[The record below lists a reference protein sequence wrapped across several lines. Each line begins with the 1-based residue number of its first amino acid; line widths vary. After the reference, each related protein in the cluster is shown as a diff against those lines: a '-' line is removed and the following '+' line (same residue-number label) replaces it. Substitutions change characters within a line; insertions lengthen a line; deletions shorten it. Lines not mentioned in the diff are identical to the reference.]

1 MATTA
6 QPLSTRTLNRT
17 LLQRQSLLERAES
30 TAEDA
35 IARLVGL
42 QSQTPASPYPGLWSR
57 LAGFDFAEL
66 GALLTERRAVRMTLM
81 RGTLHLVT
89 AEDALLLR
97 PWVQPVLERAFRGSA
112 YARGLAGAGREEI
125 VAFGTELLRE
135 EPRTSAALRTAFAA
149 RFPAAEPTALA
160 AALHFWCPLVQLPPR
175 GVWGAGG
182 EAVFGLLAD
191 WLGRP
196 LGTPDPAALVRRYL
210 AAFGPASVA
219 DMQKWSGL
227 TGLKEYV
234 GGLRTYSAADDG
246 RLLYDVPD
254 GELADPERPA
264 PARIVADFDN
274 LVLAHADRSRV
285 VPEAYRGRVMTVNGI
300 VRGTVLV
307 DGFVA
312 GTWRFA
318 RGRGAAVV
326 AVTHFA
332 ALPAGDRD
340 ALTAE
345 GLRLLAAS
353 DPGVRHEVTFTAG

>member
-1 MATTA
+1 
-6 QPLSTRTLNRT
+6 
-17 LLQRQSLLERAES
+17 
-30 TAEDA
+30 
-35 IARLVGL
+35 
-42 QSQTPASPYPGLWSR
+42 
-57 LAGFDFAEL
+57 
-66 GALLTERRAVRMTLM
+66 
-81 RGTLHLVT
+81 
-89 AEDALLLR
+89 
-97 PWVQPVLERAFRGSA
+97 
-112 YARGLAGAGREEI
+112 
-125 VAFGTELLRE
+125 
-135 EPRTSAALRTAFAA
+135 
-149 RFPAAEPTALA
+149 
-160 AALHFWCPLVQLPPR
+160 
-175 GVWGAGG
+175 
-182 EAVFGLLAD
+182 
-191 WLGRP
+191 
-196 LGTPDPAALVRRYL
+196 
-210 AAFGPASVA
+210 
-219 DMQKWSGL
+219 MQKWSGL